1 MPTLAHETQPAQR
14 FSLPAECSYALD
26 CEVAFGGISPL
37 EAQVLRVD
45 TPAARAF
52 VEASLN
58 EVKSSHWLRNTAR
71 QYLQTLSLEENY
83 VWALYGAASLPF
95 ALQAIQ
101 ERMEF
106 AVQCKVQQDLGVRTR
121 AVHFLDE
128 LSFDG
133 EEPQTVF
140 SSVHAVTPQTVQ
152 AYIAQLYADALGRL
166 ADDADLAAEALAWYH
181 AGNQAQA
188 RQIAEK
194 LCTAVSVEV
203 AAPRPGRQ
211 PAAPQVRSLQKKARA
226 AIKKACKLLTQV
238 GAEENVRLLVSG
250 KTVELS
256 HPDSP
261 FRFVLQAHETQG
273 WLETQTVRPGVH
285 VPYQLAVTTKDGKFL
300 SRLCVLFSQTPVLDQ
315 LLALTMFVRAGD
327 EAELLAKANWF
338 GIEDKQFVLD
348 YVQEHAPA
356 LLETS
361 LKRLSPKA
369 KEDSRGKGE
378 FSSVFLAMHDEEEQ
392 NWQPFKGPVKAWI
405 QGWMSGVVAR
415 VDRLSGVAQFQLT

>member
-1 MPTLAHETQPAQR
+1 MPTVTQGLQSVR
-14 FSLPAECSYALD
+14 HFSLPAECSYALD
-26 CEVAFGGISPL
+26 CEVEFGGISPL

-52 VEASLN
+52 VDASLQ

-83 VWALYGAASLPF
+83 VWALYGVASLPY
-95 ALQAIQ
+95 ALTAIQ

-128 LSFDG
+128 LSDNQ
-133 EEPQTVF
+133 EKTEVVF
-140 SSVHAVTPQTVQ
+140 SSVHDVNPQTVQ
-152 AYIAQLYADALGRL
+152 AYIEQQYAEALNRL

-188 RQIAEK
+188 RQIAER
-194 LCTAVSVEV
+194 LCTPVPVEV
-203 AAPRPGRQ
+203 QAPRTIQQSAAPM
-211 PAAPQVRSLQKKARA
+211 RSLQKKARA
-226 AIKKACKLLTQV
+226 AIKKACKLMTQV

-261 FRFVLQAHETQG
+261 FRFVLQAHQTRG
-273 WLETQTVRPGVH
+273 WLETQTARPGVH
-285 VPYQLAVTTKDGKFL
+285 VPYQLAVLTKDGTFL

-327 EAELLAKANWF
+327 EAELLEKANWF
-338 GIEDKQFVLD
+338 GIEDNQFVLD
-348 YVQEHAPA
+348 YVQQHAPA

-369 KEDSRGKGE
+369 EQVSRGTGE
-378 FSSVFLAMHDEEEQ
+378 FSSVFLAAHDEETRH
-392 NWQPFKGPVKAWI
+392 WQPFKGPVKTWI
-405 QGWMSGVVAR
+405 QSWMSEVVAR
-415 VDRLSGVAQFQLT
+415 VDRLSGVGQLRLA